1 MNLHNL
7 QTRLGLIL
15 AGLSLVTTVGFF
27 AQTQSGSQSSVSE
40 PDIPSLPLTYT
51 EVRPEATGE
60 SYRVHVRA
68 ANGVESAVRIH
79 YLDGSQ
85 GALELYA
92 DGDTKEEVRLFL
104 DKSVRKRAVYDATGQ
119 LTEGF
124 EYRPDRTL
132 LWKASSDMG
141 KTVTESYW
149 PSGQLFLERTYD
161 WTSRTTTTVFYR
173 ETGSIWQETVIIGDN
188 VLLELRLYD
197 DLARVR
203 TRYSLIYDG
212 VSIPRVQVLHLD
224 DSGKIEFEQVWG
236 HSAEH
241 YYDPS
246 SGVPNPNPL
255 VIKSVAL
262 YEQGTAALRFYL
274 TASGRLHLID
284 KYSGD
289 STERLTVQSNGD
301 ITQIEVISAGG
312 SRAAQYDFN
321 GKFGKA
327 PILDSR
333 YRLPLPD
340 RAAPF
345 KQFNDIEEALA
356 KR

>member
-188 VLLELRLYD
+188 V
-197 DLARVR
+197 
-203 TRYSLIYDG
+203 
-212 VSIPRVQVLHLD
+212 HLD